1 MRRRT
6 VLGTLALMLLPV
18 PSAEAAESVALTV
31 RFTDRAG
38 APATRAD
45 LTMLDPATGEHL
57 NAGSDGGTA
66 TLDVAPGRYVL
77 WATVYTGRSEA
88 SLLMWPH
95 FTVTGSA
102 TVELDA
108 RVARPIEVRVPHP
121 TARIAAVVVLGNL
134 KWDGRASSASVSTAD
149 APHIST
155 AQLGPDEPLDMLD
168 TRIKVNM
175 AEPDPRTSPYLY
187 ALRWD
192 LPGGMFTGLR
202 ETVRPEDV
210 TEVLTDYAVLGDN
223 RDGATGSFDG
233 GPGGNEVISVPI
245 TLPRVRTE
253 YYSKNTT
260 WDSTLCYVDTCL
272 SGSLSPRWN
281 YGPFLPKA
289 RLIERMGNG
298 IRIIAGIADQ
308 SGHRGLAES
317 DIRDGRFTLHRDGVK
332 VAETSIDTSGFR
344 GLPPEKARYRLEYE
358 GSFATLLPGEFHAAW
373 TFESDHTSDVL
384 PALDVRFTP
393 RLDPTNHAPAARPL
407 TLPIEVSGGQA
418 TKLAV
423 DVSFDA
429 GRTWQT
435 APVQPVGSG
444 WVTEVTPP
452 PGVADVSLRAHA
464 ADAAG
469 NEVEQTMTRAIPL
482 R

>member
-6 VLGTLALMLLPV
+6 VVGALALMLLPV
-18 PSAEAAESVALTV
+18 SFAEAAQSVALTV
-31 RFTDRAG
+31 TFTDRTG

-45 LTMLDPATGEHL
+45 VTMLNPATGEHL
-57 NAGSDGGTA
+57 NAGSEGGAA

-134 KWDGRASSASVSTAD
+134 RWDGRASSASVSTAD

-168 TRIKVNM
+168 TRVKVNL

-192 LPGGMFTGLR
+192 RPGGMFTGLR

-210 TEVLTDYAVLGDN
+210 TAVEADYAVLGDH

-233 GPGGNEVISVPI
+233 GPGGNEV
-245 TLPRVRTE
+245 
-253 YYSKNTT
+253 
-260 WDSTLCYVDTCL
+260 
-272 SGSLSPRWN
+272 
-281 YGPFLPKA
+281 
-289 RLIERMGNG
+289 
-298 IRIIAGIADQ
+298 
-308 SGHRGLAES
+308 
-317 DIRDGRFTLHRDGVK
+317 
-332 VAETSIDTSGFR
+332 
-344 GLPPEKARYRLEYE
+344 
-358 GSFATLLPGEFHAAW
+358 
-373 TFESDHTSDVL
+373 
-384 PALDVRFTP
+384 
-393 RLDPTNHAPAARPL
+393 
-407 TLPIEVSGGQA
+407 
-418 TKLAV
+418 
-423 DVSFDA
+423 
-429 GRTWQT
+429 
-435 APVQPVGSG
+435 
-444 WVTEVTPP
+444 
-452 PGVADVSLRAHA
+452 
-464 ADAAG
+464 
-469 NEVEQTMTRAIPL
+469 EQTTRAIPL
-482 R
+482 H